1 MNDIMGAEFSKHFFA
16 IGAYGNSIWLG
27 DNASDDDEP
36 IFPDSIIMENLP
48 ETQVNPQSI
57 IQE

>member
-36 IFPDSIIMENLP
+36 IFPNSILMENLP
-48 ETQVNPQSI
+48 ET
-57 IQE
+57 